1 MSNFKKLVLDIETVG
16 EDFDSLDEATQE
28 NLTRWI
34 KKESENEAEYDEA
47 LDELKNGL
55 GFSALTAEIVA
66 IGVLDCDRD
75 EGVVYFQAPGEN
87 LGEFSAKDGSPSS
100 VAKPLRRTGASGGKE
115 ENTTF
120 KQCSEKEMLE
130 KFWEGAKKYNYFI
143 TFNGR
148 AFDIPF
154 MMVRSAVHGVR
165 PTKDLMRGRY
175 LSQQSFDAVHIDL
188 LDQLTFYGAVRK
200 KGNLHLWTRAFGIT
214 SPKVSGVT
222 GDDVRKLFKEK
233 KYAEIARYNA
243 GDLRATKELHEK
255 WENYMKF

>member
-1 MSNFKKLVLDIETVG
+1 MSTFQKLVLDIETVG
-16 EDFDSLDEATQE
+16 ENFDSLDKATQE
-28 NLTRWI
+28 SLTRWI
-34 KKESENEAEYDEA
+34 KKESENEAEYEEA
-47 LDELKNGL
+47 LNELKNGL

-75 EGVVYFQAPGEN
+75 ESVVYFQAPDEK
-87 LGEFSAKDGSPSS
+87 LSEF
-100 VAKPLRRTGASGGKE
+100 KE

-148 AFDIPF
+148 TFDIPF
-154 MMVRSAVHGVR
+154 MMVRSAVHGIK

-175 LSQQSFDAVHIDL
+175 LSQQSFDAVHVDL

-222 GDDVRKLFKEK
+222 GDDVGKLFKEK